1 MRIITIFNKNKIQL
15 LKKIYVVNVRKEK
28 KKNFIIIDVVTF
40 FV

>member
-1 MRIITIFNKNKIQL
+1 MRIITIINKNKIQL

-28 KKNFIIIDVVTF
+28 KKNFTRIDVVTF